1 MAATPEDL
9 RIERESYTVTYLEV
23 IKLFSKNPDGLM
35 CVVEGKDTAY
45 YSPRLEQWLVHNN
58 RKMDVFFF
66 DASGRSSVLDVR
78 GAIERNRSLSSAK
91 CMFFVDRD
99 FDLDSPAEDRQ
110 DTYITDGYSTE
121 YYYFGRDFIYRVI
134 ESEVFE
140 NKISANE
147 REIVDNMVDIYSEL
161 EKSYL
166 ESALDFNSWVLAQ
179 RKKMPPRVSLRTLD
193 KIKSVDC
200 CIATRKCSLT
210 ITMSDLES
218 LPMRDAHPTSDE
230 ISTARD
236 SLMKKDFS
244 TAFRAKQH
252 GFFVLAFINSLCSVI
267 NEKSTDLVL
276 DKNVGVQ
283 CSSKKFL
290 SDFSRF
296 AVTPKSLVDFFDRY
310 RDAKLAA

>member
-23 IKLFSKNPDGLM
+23 IKLFGKNPSGLM

-45 YSPRLEQWLVHNN
+45 YSPRLEQWIVHNN
-58 RKMDVFFF
+58 EKMDVFFF

-78 GAIERNRSLSSAK
+78 GAIERNTSLSSSK
-91 CMFFVDRD
+91 CIFFVDRD
-99 FDLDSPAEDRQ
+99 FDLDDPAEGRV

-134 ESEVFE
+134 ESEIFE

-147 REIVDNMVDIYSEL
+147 REIVDNIIDIYAEL
-161 EKSYL
+161 EELYL
-166 ESALDFNSWVLAQ
+166 ESALEFNAWVLAQ
-179 RKKMPPRVSLRTLD
+179 RKKMPPRVPLRTLD
-193 KIKSVDC
+193 RIKSVDC
-200 CIATRKCSLT
+200 CVTTRKCGLAIT
-210 ITMSDLES
+210 ITELEA
-218 LPMRDAHPTSDE
+218 LPMKDAHPTKDE
-230 ISTARD
+230 ISAARD
-236 SLMKKDFS
+236 SLIKRDFS

-252 GFFVLAFINSLCSVI
+252 GFFVMAFINSLCSAI
-267 NEKSTDLVL
+267 NDKSADLVL
-276 DKNVGVQ
+276 DRNASVQ
-283 CSSKKFL
+283 CSAKKFL

-296 AVTPKSLVDFFDRY
+296 AVTPKSLVVFFDRY